1 MMHLCDNID
10 LEVRIY
16 EFHGERS
23 NSKDSIHRSRGFT
36 IIEVLVVITVIGILV
51 ALLLPALQQASE
63 ASRNI
68 QCRNNLKQIGLALN
82 QYETTFYAYPFGV
95 GGGGPPGGEPRWSA
109 QSQILAY
116 MDQRLVFDAMNF
128 SGVPWLHDPVY
139 SPMNRTA
146 LKTEI
151 STYLCPS
158 DATFPRDPLGMAAN
172 SYRACAGT
180 LPMNLE
186 KDYTTPTRKGKN
198 NGVFW
203 YQSAVRQA
211 EIRDGLS
218 NTAFFSERCIG
229 TYQMSD
235 PLSGYYKARNSINA
249 CISASLPGV
258 RFFQDQFELSGER
271 WGDGDDFYTRYH
283 HILPPQSNSC
293 LLGCAQDY
301 GCPNVITATSRHRSG
316 VNILLGDGS
325 VRFVNRSVSA
335 TIWTALGTINGREVI
350 DSTGF

>member
-1 MMHLCDNID
+1 MYICNTNDYD
-10 LEVRIY
+10 DD
-16 EFHGERS
+16 FHDHRGGGSRDIASYLRS
-23 NSKDSIHRSRGFT
+23 CGFT
-36 IIEVLVVITVIGILV
+36 IIEVLVVIAVIGILV
-51 ALLLPALQQASE
+51 ALLLPAVQRARE

-116 MDQRLVFDAMNF
+116 LDQRLVFDAINF

-146 LKTEI
+146 LTTGI

-198 NGVFW
+198 TGVFW

-229 TYQMSD
+229 SYQMSD
-235 PLSGYYKARNSINA
+235 PLSGYYIARNSINA
-249 CISASLPGV
+249 CIAASLPGV
-258 RFFQDQFELSGER
+258 RFFQDEFELSGER

-301 GCPNVITATSRHRSG
+301 GCPNVITATSRHPSG
-316 VNILLGDGS
+316 VNLLLGDGS
-325 VRFVNRSVSA
+325 VRFVNRSVSVV
-335 TIWTALGTINGREVI
+335 IWTALGTIHGREVI